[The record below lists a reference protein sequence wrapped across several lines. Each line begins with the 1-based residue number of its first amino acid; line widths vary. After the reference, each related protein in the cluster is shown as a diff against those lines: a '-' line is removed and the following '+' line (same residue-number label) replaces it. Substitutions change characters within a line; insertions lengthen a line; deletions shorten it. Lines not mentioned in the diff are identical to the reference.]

1 MATFVWPIILILNAV
16 IIILLAI
23 FVIWTVQKNKKA
35 GYPMQDERTSKIQ
48 GKAAL
53 GTYYITLAFIVSILM
68 WNIFGNEFL
77 NFLPELET
85 GWTVIA
91 IMLVMGFSFETI
103 LYLEKGKYNP
113 SLMLAHQIAQTLKT
127 TIDDLFIFED
137 EKTRNEMPK
146 NDAKV
151 ARATFR

>member
-23 FVIWTVQKNKKA
+23 IVIWGVQKNKKA

-53 GTYYITLAFIVSILM
+53 GTYYITLAFMISTLV
-68 WNIFGNEFL
+68 WNIFGNEFIT
-77 NFLPELET
+77 FLPELEV

-91 IMLVMGFSFETI
+91 IMLVMGFSFG
-103 LYLEKGKYNP
+103 LL
-113 SLMLAHQIAQTLKT
+113 
-127 TIDDLFIFED
+127 
-137 EKTRNEMPK
+137 
-146 NDAKV
+146 
-151 ARATFR
+151 

>member
-1 MATFVWPIILILNAV
+1 MATFTWPIILILNAV

-53 GTYYITLAFIVSILM
+53 GTYYITLAFMVSILL

-77 NFLPELET
+77 SLPELET

-91 IMLVMGFSFETI
+91 IMLVMGFSFG
-103 LYLEKGKYNP
+103 LLSWYYAKKGE
-113 SLMLAHQIAQTLKT
+113 L
-127 TIDDLFIFED
+127 
-137 EKTRNEMPK
+137 
-146 NDAKV
+146 
-151 ARATFR
+151 